1 MAGAVYL
8 PYRYLGKSGLK
19 VSSLCLGTMTF
30 GQQEV
35 YDTAAV
41 GCVVISVLLKFSTC
55 MCMCMTIFTDVGIYL
70 FQYETSY

>member
-1 MAGAVYL
+1 MHERVKLLGATRPFAKQKYIDGAMAGAVYL

-35 YDTAAV
+35 YDTGAADYT
-41 GCVVISVLLKFSTC
+41 K
-55 MCMCMTIFTDVGIYL
+55 
-70 FQYETSY
+70 QQ